1 MQMLRTFW
9 DAALEPDE
17 AAPDEGRVMRY
28 RTEDE
33 LAGLRGRN
41 GLAEVETTAIDV
53 SDAYANFDDYWVPFT
68 LVGGPGGAYC
78 ASLDPQRQ
86 QQLPDQLFPS
96 TRFSGWTVHSRRSC
110 LCRARPA
117 RERSYP

>member
-17 AAPDEGRVMRY
+17 ALPDEGRAMRY

-53 SDAYANFDDYWVPFT
+53 SAA
-68 LVGGPGGAYC
+68 
-78 ASLDPQRQ
+78 
-86 QQLPDQLFPS
+86 
-96 TRFSGWTVHSRRSC
+96 
-110 LCRARPA
+110 
-117 RERSYP
+117 